1 MKVFDHKTKEFLA
14 IKVVKKSK
22 ELVQQTFVEISILT
36 HIKEN
41 DKGNTSGIVRIKDF
55 LLFRNHIV
63 FFYLFSASFLNCWMG
78 IFMNC

>member
-1 MKVFDHKTKEFLA
+1 MYDHKSKEFLA

-63 FFYLFSASFLNCWMG
+63 IFNLFSASYLNCWMV
-78 IFMNC
+78 IYMSC

>member
-1 MKVFDHKTKEFLA
+1 VYDHKSKEFLA

-63 FFYLFSASFLNCWMG
+63 IFNLFSASYLNCWMV
-78 IFMNC
+78 IYMSC